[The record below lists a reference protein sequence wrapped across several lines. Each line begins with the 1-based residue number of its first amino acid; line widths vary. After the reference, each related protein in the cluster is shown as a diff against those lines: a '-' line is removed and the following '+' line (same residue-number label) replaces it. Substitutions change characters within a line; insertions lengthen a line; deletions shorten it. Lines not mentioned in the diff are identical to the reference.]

1 MGINMTVTM
10 TNLDRSAP
18 RWTVRRVISGASGI
32 LICAALL
39 FASPVRAAESVDLDY
54 EAMAHVA
61 VDALALSPG
70 ERVMLRFD
78 PGYFEEL
85 TPLVRQLIRQS
96 GAVDLAALE
105 YMPFSILGETGNSEA
120 EEAAYK
126 KLLESVDIYVW
137 LPVRE
142 QLRATTAA
150 ERRALA
156 AWLDEGGTHRQ
167 IHFHWAKGS
176 VMADGLA
183 GEHSV
188 ALDRMYAEALDVDHR
203 AITEAQDQ
211 AIRDLRSGV
220 VRVRTPAGTDIRF
233 RVGDRP
239 FNKQDGDA
247 SARRMESARIRIDRE
262 IELPSGVLRV
272 APLEETVQGVLVI
285 PEARM
290 QGEIVKNIRLVISDG
305 RVTSV
310 TADEHVEAVEAEL
323 ASGGDSARQFREF
336 CLGFHPGLLWHPG
349 DQIIPYFG
357 YGAGVVRMSL
367 GDNEELGGA
376 VRGGYSRWLFF
387 PDATVEVGDK
397 LLVRDGRLL

>member
-1 MGINMTVTM
+1 MGINMTVAM
-10 TNLDRSAP
+10 TNLDRSAA

-39 FASPVRAAESVDLDY
+39 FASPVGAAEAADLDY
-54 EAMAHVA
+54 EAMARVT
-61 VDALALSPG
+61 VNALALSPG

-105 YMPFSILGETGNSEA
+105 YMPFSILGETGDSDA

-126 KLLESVDIYVW
+126 KLLESVDVYIW

-188 ALDRMYAEALDVDHR
+188 ALDRMYAEALDVDHQ
-203 AITEAQDQ
+203 AIAEAQDQ

-290 QGEIVKNIRLVISDG
+290 QGEIAKNIRLVISDG

-323 ASGGDSARQFREF
+323 AAGGDSARQFREF
-336 CLGFHPGLLWHPG
+336 CLGFHPGLLWNPG

>member
-1 MGINMTVTM
+1 MKYLV
-10 TNLDRSAP
+10 L
-18 RWTVRRVISGASGI
+18 
-32 LICAALL
+32 AALL
-39 FASPVRAAESVDLDY
+39 FASPVSAAESSDLDY
-54 EAMAHVA
+54 EAMAKV
-61 VDALALSPG
+61 VVGALELSPG

-85 TPLVRQLIRQS
+85 TPIVRRLIRQS
-96 GAVDLAALE
+96 GAVDLAAVE
-105 YMPFSILGETGNSEA
+105 YMPFSILGETGNSQA

-126 KLLESVDIYVW
+126 KLLEAVDVYIW

-142 QLRATTAA
+142 ELRATTPA

-176 VMADGLA
+176 VLADGLA
-183 GEHSV
+183 GEHSE
-188 ALDRMYAEALDVDHR
+188 ALDRMYAEALEVDYKALADAQDR
-203 AITEAQDQ
+203 AIQ
-211 AIRDLRSGV
+211 DLRSGE

-262 IELPSGVLRV
+262 IELPAGVLRV
-272 APLEETVQGVLVI
+272 APLEETVQGILVV

-290 QGEIVKNIRLVISDG
+290 QGEIAENIRLEIKDGKIISF
-305 RVTSV
+305 
-310 TADEHVEAVEAEL
+310 TADEHLAAVAAEL
-323 ASGGDSARQFREF
+323 ASGGESARSFRELG
-336 CLGFHPGLLWHPG
+336 LGFHPGLLWNPG
-349 DQIIPYFG
+349 DKIIPYFG

-397 LLVRDGRLL
+397 VLVRDGRLR

>member
-1 MGINMTVTM
+1 MTVAM
-10 TNLDRSAP
+10 INLDHSAP
-18 RWTVRRVISGASGI
+18 RRTVRRFISRASGI

-39 FASPVRAAESVDLDY
+39 FASPVGAAESADLDY
-54 EAMAHVA
+54 EAMARVT
-61 VDALALSPG
+61 VNALALSPG

-105 YMPFSILGETGNSEA
+105 YMPFSILGETGDSDA

-126 KLLESVDIYVW
+126 KLLESVDVYIW

-188 ALDRMYAEALDVDHR
+188 ALDRMYAEALDVDHH
-203 AITEAQDQ
+203 AIAEAQDQ
-211 AIRDLRSGV
+211 AIRVLRSGV

-272 APLEETVQGVLVI
+272 APLEDTVQGILVI

-290 QGEIVKNIRLVISDG
+290 QGEIAKNIRLVISDG

-323 ASGGDSARQFREF
+323 AAGGDSARQFREF
-336 CLGFHPGLLWHPG
+336 CLGFHPGLLWNPG

>member
-1 MGINMTVTM
+1 MTVAM
-10 TNLDRSAP
+10 TNLDHSAP
-18 RWTVRRVISGASGI
+18 RRTVRRFISRASGI

-39 FASPVRAAESVDLDY
+39 FASPVGAAESADLDY
-54 EAMAHVA
+54 EAMARVT
-61 VDALALSPG
+61 VNALALSPG

-105 YMPFSILGETGNSEA
+105 YMPFSILGETGDSDA

-126 KLLESVDIYVW
+126 KLLESVDVYIW

-188 ALDRMYAEALDVDHR
+188 ALDRMYAEALDVDHQ
-203 AITEAQDQ
+203 AIAEAQDQ

-290 QGEIVKNIRLVISDG
+290 QGEIAKNIRLVISDG

-323 ASGGDSARQFREF
+323 AAGGDSARQFREF

>member
-1 MGINMTVTM
+1 MTVAM
-10 TNLDRSAP
+10 INLDHSVP
-18 RWTVRRVISGASGI
+18 RRTVRRFISRASGI

-39 FASPVRAAESVDLDY
+39 FASPVGAAESADLDY
-54 EAMAHVA
+54 EAMARVT
-61 VDALALSPG
+61 VNALALSPG

-105 YMPFSILGETGNSEA
+105 YMPFSILGETGDSDA

-126 KLLESVDIYVW
+126 KLLESVDVYIW

-188 ALDRMYAEALDVDHR
+188 ALDRMYAEALDVDHQ
-203 AITEAQDQ
+203 AIAEAQDQ

-290 QGEIVKNIRLVISDG
+290 QGEIAKNIRLVISDG

-323 ASGGDSARQFREF
+323 AAGGDSARQFREF
-336 CLGFHPGLLWHPG
+336 CLGFHPGLLWNPG